1 MVILKKTSLFVL
13 FITSYIPLFILLI
26 LRQLKQNEDILH
38 FNGMSRDSI
47 LCFFESFWLTIILS
61 LLSIYGLIGV
71 KILFYNL
78 DRAIDNGDL
87 VKIIDVENKNAETIA
102 YISTYIVPFMFSD
115 TKNTIDIISILI
127 ILFFIFLI
135 YVNTDMIIINPIL
148 NVKYSLYQI
157 EYIIKSKSRKGLL
170 ISKER
175 YIETD
180 TEIKINQIT
189 RNIYYGQKT
198 TK

>member
-1 MVILKKTSLFVL
+1 MVTLKKTSLFVL

-38 FNGMSRDSI
+38 FNGINKDSI
-47 LCFFESFWLTIILS
+47 LCFLENFWLTIILS
-61 LLSIYGLIGV
+61 LLSICGLIGV

-78 DRAIDNGDL
+78 NRAIDNGDL
-87 VKIIDVENKNAETIA
+87 VKIIDVENKNSETIA

-127 ILFFIFLI
+127 ILFLIFLI
-135 YVNTDMIIINPIL
+135 YINTDMIIINPIL
-148 NVKYSLYQI
+148 NIKYSLYQI
-157 EYIIKSKSRKGLL
+157 EYTRKSKKRKGLL
-170 ISKER
+170 ISKKR
-175 YIETD
+175 YIEMD

-189 RNIYYGQKT
+189 RNIYYG
-198 TK
+198 